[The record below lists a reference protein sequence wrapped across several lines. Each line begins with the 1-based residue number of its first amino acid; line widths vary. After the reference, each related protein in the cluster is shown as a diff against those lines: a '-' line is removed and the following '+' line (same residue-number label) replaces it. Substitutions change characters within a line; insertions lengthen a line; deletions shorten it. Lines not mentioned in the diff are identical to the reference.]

1 MDATPKI
8 DGSTVL
14 PGERRA
20 QRSPKVSAATGIAHR
35 APARARITCFILMRQ
50 DCQPTMAAIWLGGIL
65 FVDPAR
71 AMDKPVTVAK
81 LAHVFFQMNN
91 ATVLIGLIDQHVA
104 YLLDLGLEAAD

>member
-35 APARARITCFILMRQ
+35 APARARIARFMDQ
-50 DCQPTMAAIWLGGIL
+50 ACQPTMAAIWLGGIL